1 MDFDNVVFEVNEN
14 VAIVKINRPDKMNA
28 LNIQTMNELR
38 QVFSLLK
45 HNDVSAVII
54 TGMGDK
60 AFVAG
65 ADITEINKLDQETGF
80 LFAER
85 GQEIFTYIED
95 FEKPVIAAVNGY
107 AFGGGCELALACH
120 IRIASENAKFAQPEV
135 NLGIIPGYG
144 GTQRLAR
151 LINPGRAME
160 YILTG
165 DAIDAQEA
173 FRIGLVNRVVP
184 QNELIVKSMEI
195 AVKIASKGQVA
206 VKAAI
211 KAVNSTNQLS
221 QKEGLEKEA
230 ELFGQCCASDDFKE
244 GTSAFMEKRK
254 PAFTGK

>member
-1 MDFDNVVFEVNEN
+1 MDFDNIVFEVNEN
-14 VAIVKINRPDKMNA
+14 VAIVRINRPDKLNA
-28 LNIQTMNELR
+28 LNMQTMNELR
-38 QVFSLLK
+38 QVLSLLK
-45 HNDVSAVII
+45 HNDVAAVII
-54 TGMGDK
+54 TGMGEK

-65 ADITEINKLDQETGF
+65 ADITEINKLDQETGR

-85 GQEIFTYIED
+85 GQETFNYIENFD
-95 FEKPVIAAVNGY
+95 KPVIAAVNGY

-165 DAIDAQEA
+165 DSIDAQEA
-173 FRIGLVNRVVP
+173 YRIGLVNKVVP
-184 QNELIVKSMEI
+184 QNELLPKALEL
-195 AVKIASKGQVA
+195 AAKITSKGQLA

-211 KAVNSTNQLS
+211 RAVNCASQLP
-221 QKEGLEKEA
+221 QKEGLLEEA
-230 ELFGQCCASDDFKE
+230 LLFGECCSTEDFKE
-244 GTSAFMEKRK
+244 GTLAFIQKRK
-254 PAFTGK
+254 PLFKGK

>member
-14 VAIVKINRPDKMNA
+14 VAIVRVNRPEKLNA
-28 LNIQTMNELR
+28 LNMQTMNELR
-38 QVFSLLK
+38 QVFSLLR
-45 HNDVSAVII
+45 HNDVVAVIV
-54 TGMGDK
+54 TGSGEK

-65 ADITEINKLDQETGF
+65 ADITEINKLDHETGR

-85 GQEIFTYIED
+85 GQETFNYIES

-120 IRIASENAKFAQPEV
+120 MRIASENAKFAQPEV

-144 GTQRLAR
+144 GTQRLSR

-165 DAIDAQEA
+165 DTIDAQEA
-173 FRIGLVNRVVP
+173 LRLGLVNKVVP
-184 QNELIVKSMEI
+184 QAELIRKAMEM
-195 AVKIASKGQVA
+195 ALKIASKGQVA

-211 KAVNSTNQLS
+211 KAVNSTLQMP
-221 QKEGLEKEA
+221 QKEGLEEEA
-230 ELFGQCCASDDFKE
+230 RLFSECCSSEDFRE
-244 GTSAFMEKRK
+244 GTLAFMEKRK
-254 PAFTGK
+254 PVFTGK